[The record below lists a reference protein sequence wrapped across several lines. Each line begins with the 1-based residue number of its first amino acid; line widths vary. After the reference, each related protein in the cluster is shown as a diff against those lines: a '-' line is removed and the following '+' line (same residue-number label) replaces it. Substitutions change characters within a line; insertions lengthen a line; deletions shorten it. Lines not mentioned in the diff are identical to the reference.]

1 MLEAVVFGLFFAFP
15 LIGVVARR
23 WPAVA
28 LPLVAW
34 PIFYLGLYKGWWLY
48 GVGDGWQFVAFFFT
62 LLGVATTALAVEFG
76 RILKRP
82 PKKHLLRSVKP
93 S

>member
-15 LIGVVARR
+15 LIGVFARR
-23 WPAVA
+23 WIAIA

-62 LLGVATTALAVEFG
+62 LLGVASTALAVEFG
-76 RILKRP
+76 RSLKRP
-82 PKKHLLRSVKP
+82 PKKHLLRFVKP